1 MISIAERNTT
11 ATVENIAK
19 DIGKN
24 IIPTINANTKK
35 GGTFSNKDIIIFN
48 FVAPI
53 KANILMRFPK
63 TLLALRNRLLIY

>member
-1 MISIAERNTT
+1 MISIAERTTT
-11 ATVENIAK
+11 ATVETIAK

-35 GGTFSNKDIIIFN
+35 GGTFSKKDIIIFN

-53 KANILMRFPK
+53 KSKHPNAISQNLVGIK
-63 TLLALRNRLLIY
+63 K